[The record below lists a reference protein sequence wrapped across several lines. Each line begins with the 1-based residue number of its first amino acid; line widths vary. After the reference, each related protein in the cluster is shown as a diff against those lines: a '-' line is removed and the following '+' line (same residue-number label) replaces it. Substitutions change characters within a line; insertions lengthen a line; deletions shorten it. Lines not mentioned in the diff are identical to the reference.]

1 MRLFEAV
8 RNIVAGLLEPTRYH
22 ALYRYRV
29 VEMQNDRVALQA
41 VSSAALL
48 PDMQAISMKP
58 GVSGC
63 HAKLALGSVVLV
75 AFVEGDP
82 GQPVITHFDG
92 KDGSGWKPVELQLS
106 ADKITVDSNDITIK
120 GDSQLLES
128 ITLGSVTGPAKRKVV
143 CYGDNIVFPS
153 PGPGLVVMGTDPVA
167 TLRKVDA

>member
-29 VEMQNDRVALQA
+29 VEMQNERVALQA

-48 PDMQAISMKP
+48 PDMQAISMRP

-63 HAKLALGSVVLV
+63 HAKLKLGSIVLV

-92 KDGSGWKPVELQLS
+92 KDGSGWKPVEIEIDAQT
-106 ADKITVDSNDITIK
+106 KITIGKEVTE
-120 GDSQLLES
+120 LL
-128 ITLGSVTGPAKRKVV
+128 LGPEPRLPIARQG
-143 CYGDNIVFPS
+143 
-153 PGPGLVVMGTDPVA
+153 DPVVA
-167 TLRKVDA
+167 GGLTGTIVGPCSLKAKCG